1 MRRGTTPTNVF
12 NLDTDLSD
20 AQALYITYQQ
30 DSQTKIEKTK
40 EDVTFDEDNV
50 MYVTLTQEDT
60 LNLEEDKYIKVQ
72 IRALF
77 ADGSAIASN
86 IITTTVGSILKDGEI

>member
-77 ADGSAIASN
+77 TDGSAIASN